1 MSFISAVAQCWG
13 ERKRQQRT
21 QQKTTTTG
29 TQPVNDAASRST
41 ILTMPRDNAGETQAL
56 IDIVMN
62 INGYTLNDMIPNM
75 NELIRNQLTA
85 RDKVIG
91 QQQWCEGGIPFLA
104 MHFFVQFLQLSA
116 LYSMKVLQ
124 KQWVYLSAFY
134 QPLGGPFYPYL
145 SWAWFPSLFL
155 SPSSSSSIVRCLEK
169 TKLRCLVSSIS
180 LGLPATTK
188 SGLGRLLANVSIH
201 VQGMFITD
209 NLTTGN
215 FLDHTVRI
223 YENGSDQNHL
233 LFGNSF
239 PGFSVSTLNS
249 RLHWAKDEI
258 SKIYRYVLQRSVDS
272 QWRDIV
278 FLFSSGYHDAC
289 IG

>member
-21 QQKTTTTG
+21 QQKTTTT
-29 TQPVNDAASRST
+29 QPTNDAASRST

-91 QQQWCEGGIPFLA
+91 HQQWCEGRIPFIA

-134 QPLGGPFYPYL
+134 QPLGGPLYPYL

-155 SPSSSSSIVRCLEK
+155 SPSSSSSIVRRLEK

-188 SGLGRLLANVSIH
+188 SGLGRLLANVSVH

-209 NLTTGN
+209 DLTASN
-215 FLDHTVRI
+215 VLDHTVRF
-223 YENGSDQNHL
+223 YETKSDRNHL
-233 LFGNSF
+233 SFGNSF
-239 PGFSVSTLNS
+239 PGSSVSTLNS
-249 RLHWAKDEI
+249 HRPWAKDGI
-258 SKIYRYVLQRSVDS
+258 SKIYKYALQQSVDS

-278 FLFSSGYHDAC
+278 FFFSSGYHDAC